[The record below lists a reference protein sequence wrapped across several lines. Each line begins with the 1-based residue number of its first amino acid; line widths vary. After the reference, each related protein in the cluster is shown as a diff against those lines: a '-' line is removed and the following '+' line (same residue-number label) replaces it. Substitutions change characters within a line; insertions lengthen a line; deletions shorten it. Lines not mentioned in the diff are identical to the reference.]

1 MWCGSLDPTL
11 TQRRA
16 LTKRRKVYQIWA
28 GLTFFKRASRVIDM
42 WRTIWT
48 LLILTALS
56 TGCQKPAVHT
66 REFPLT
72 GEIVA
77 IKPDRT
83 EVTVK
88 HDNVVGF
95 MEAMTMPF
103 PVKEPALLQQLAPGD
118 LIKATLVITD
128 EESFLTAITRTGSA
142 PPGTR
147 AAVKTAVPDLAPGE
161 AVPDIVLVA
170 DDGRETTLA
179 SRRGSFVLVTFIYTR
194 CPLPDYCPR
203 MDAYFKVVQDA
214 VTRSPRLKN
223 QVRLLSIS
231 FDPDFDTP
239 ARLQAHARQRGA
251 DPAVWQFA
259 TAPSE
264 RVAAFGARVGL
275 EVIRE
280 GVDGSNIT
288 HNLRTALVGRDGT
301 LVKTYNGNGW
311 SPDEVIRDLETL
323 AAKH

>member
-1 MWCGSLDPTL
+1 
-11 TQRRA
+11 
-16 LTKRRKVYQIWA
+16 
-28 GLTFFKRASRVIDM
+28 M
-42 WRTIWT
+42 WRTTWA
-48 LLILTALS
+48 LLVLTALS

-77 IKPDRT
+77 IKLDRT

-88 HDNVVGF
+88 HDDVVGF
-95 MEAMTMPF
+95 MPAMTMPF
-103 PVKEPALLQQLAPGD
+103 PIKDPAVLQGLAPGD

-128 EESFLTAITRTGSA
+128 EESFLATITKTGSV

-147 AAVKTAVPDLAPGE
+147 AVITAAVPVLAPGE
-161 AVPDIVLVA
+161 AAPDVVLVA

-203 MDAYFKVVQDA
+203 MDTYFKGIQDA

-223 QVRLLSIS
+223 RVRLLSIS

-251 DPAVWQFA
+251 DPAVWRFA
-259 TAPSE
+259 TAPPD
-264 RVAAFGARVGL
+264 RVAAFGARFGL

-280 GVDGSNIT
+280 GVDASSIT

-301 LVKTYNGNGW
+301 LVKTYNGNAW
-311 SPDEVIRDLETL
+311 SPDEVVRDLETL
-323 AAKH
+323 AARD

>member
-1 MWCGSLDPTL
+1 
-11 TQRRA
+11 
-16 LTKRRKVYQIWA
+16 
-28 GLTFFKRASRVIDM
+28 M
-42 WRTIWT
+42 WRHTWT
-48 LLILTALS
+48 LIVLTALS

-77 IKPDRT
+77 IKLDRT

-88 HDNVVGF
+88 HDDVVGF
-95 MEAMTMPF
+95 MPAMTMPF
-103 PVKEPALLQQLAPGD
+103 SVKDPALIHGLASGD

-128 EESFLTAITRTGSA
+128 DESYLTAITRTGA
-142 PPGTR
+142 VPPGAR
-147 AAVKTAVPDLAPGE
+147 EPIKASVAVLAPGE

-179 SRRGSFVLVTFIYTR
+179 SRRGSCVLVTFIYTR

-203 MDAYFKVVQDA
+203 MDAYFKDVQDA
-214 VTRSPRLKN
+214 VTRSPGLKTH
-223 QVRLLSIS
+223 VRLLSIS

-259 TAPSE
+259 TAPPD
-264 RVAAFGARVGL
+264 RVAAFGARFGL

-280 GVDGSNIT
+280 GVDGSNIS
-288 HNLRTALVGRDGT
+288 HNLRTLLVGRDGA

-311 SPDEVIRDLETL
+311 SPAEVIRDLEAL

>member
-1 MWCGSLDPTL
+1 
-11 TQRRA
+11 
-16 LTKRRKVYQIWA
+16 
-28 GLTFFKRASRVIDM
+28 M
-42 WRTIWT
+42 WRSTVT
-48 LLILTALS
+48 LLLLTALS
-56 TGCQKPAVHT
+56 TGCQKPPVHT

-88 HDNVVGF
+88 HDDVIGF
-95 MEAMTMPF
+95 MQAMTMPF
-103 PVKEPALLQQLAPGD
+103 PIKDPAVLEGLAPGD
-118 LIKATLVITD
+118 LIRATLVISD
-128 EESFLTAITRTGSA
+128 EESFLTAITRTGSV
-142 PPGTR
+142 PPAQRETVK
-147 AAVKTAVPDLAPGE
+147 AAVPVLAPGE
-161 AVPDIVLVA
+161 AVPDVVLVG

-203 MDAYFKVVQDA
+203 MDKYFESVQEA
-214 VTRSPRLKN
+214 VKRSPRLKD

-259 TAPSE
+259 TASRD
-264 RVAAFGARVGL
+264 RVTAFGARFGL

-288 HNLRTALVGRDGT
+288 HNLRTALLGRDGT
-301 LVKTYNGNGW
+301 LVKTYNGSGW
-311 SPDEVIRDLETL
+311 SPDEVVRDLERL